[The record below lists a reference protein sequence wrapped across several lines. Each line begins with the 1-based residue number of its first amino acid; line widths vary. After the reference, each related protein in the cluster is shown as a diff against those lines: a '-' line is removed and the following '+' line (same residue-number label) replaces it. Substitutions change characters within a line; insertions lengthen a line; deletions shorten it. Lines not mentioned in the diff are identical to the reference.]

1 MKPMNS
7 KASSIASENSE
18 GMFCIL
24 RMQKVLTWQ
33 QIANNF
39 FHKDFL
45 TYMPILKKWV
55 NISLISD
62 CQGF

>member
-7 KASSIASENSE
+7 KASSIASQNSE

-24 RMQKVLTWQ
+24 YMQKVLTWQ
-33 QIANNF
+33 QIANIF

-45 TYMPILKKWV
+45 TYMPIFKKSV
-55 NISLISD
+55 NISLTSD
-62 CQGF
+62 RKGI